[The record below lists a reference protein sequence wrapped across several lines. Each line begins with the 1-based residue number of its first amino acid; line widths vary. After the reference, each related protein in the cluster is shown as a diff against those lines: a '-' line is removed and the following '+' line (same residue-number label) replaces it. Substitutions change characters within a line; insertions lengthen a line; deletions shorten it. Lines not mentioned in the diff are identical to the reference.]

1 MTKPLLP
8 IALILA
14 SIVYMA
20 SARTFDQFAE
30 IAVPMALIMSFAI
43 ASFVGIRWGMF
54 GRPKFSIHTFLL
66 PLYVLIASAAIAT
79 IYYSMWVVISDGYLW
94 IHSLSPPR
102 FVHVIFVG
110 ILVLLTGIIL
120 FLFRLKARFFFGLSE
135 VLFGF
140 LVALWKIPENSD
152 PITWNLD
159 IVFVMLT
166 ASIFLIVRGLD
177 NMHAG
182 LTSSPDAFLEEFR
195 SSEYGQFMK
204 VIESKKDKIA

>member
-8 IALILA
+8 IVLVLT
-14 SIVYMA
+14 SIVYMT
-20 SARTFDQFAE
+20 SARTFDQLAE
-30 IAVPMALIMSFAI
+30 IAVPMALIMSFAS
-43 ASFVGIRWGMF
+43 ASFIGIRWGMY
-54 GRPKFSIHTFLL
+54 GRPKISIHTFLL
-66 PLYVLIASAAIAT
+66 PLYTLILSAAIST
-79 IYYSMWVVISDGYLW
+79 IYYSMWVVFSDCYLW

-102 FVHVIFVG
+102 FMYVILVG
-110 ILVLLTGIIL
+110 ILVLLTGIVL
-120 FLFRLKARFFFGLSE
+120 FIFRWKARFFFGLSE
-135 VLFGF
+135 ALVGF

-182 LTSSPDAFLEEFR
+182 LTSSPDAILDGFR
-195 SSEYGQFMK
+195 NSEYGQFLK
-204 VIESKKDKIA
+204 AIESKKNERG